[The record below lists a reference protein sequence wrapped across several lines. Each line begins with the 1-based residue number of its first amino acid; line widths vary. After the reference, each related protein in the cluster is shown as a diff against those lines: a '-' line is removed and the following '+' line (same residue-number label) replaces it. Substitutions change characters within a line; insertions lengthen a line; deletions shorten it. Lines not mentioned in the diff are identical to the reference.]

1 MLHKGAT
8 TQFILHF
15 LTRTIQVNFSI
26 RQGDPLAMI
35 IYIIYVEP
43 LLLLIE
49 KMTTGLRMGTMVQR
63 VEAYCDDIN
72 LVSTDLQDLRKVDEA
87 VKLFEGVSGALLS
100 RGKKCKIMG
109 LGKWEGKQD
118 WP

>member
-1 MLHKGAT
+1 VLKDTDSNKSPGVDGLPYEFYKAVWELVGGDVLQIIQGQCDKEEMIESNRNGAT
-8 TQFILHF
+8 RLASKVSSVP
-15 LTRTIQVNFSI
+15 TIDELI
-26 RQGDPLAMI
+26 II

-72 LVSTDLQDLRKVDEA
+72 LE
-87 VKLFEGVSGALLS
+87 
-100 RGKKCKIMG
+100 
-109 LGKWEGKQD
+109 
-118 WP
+118 